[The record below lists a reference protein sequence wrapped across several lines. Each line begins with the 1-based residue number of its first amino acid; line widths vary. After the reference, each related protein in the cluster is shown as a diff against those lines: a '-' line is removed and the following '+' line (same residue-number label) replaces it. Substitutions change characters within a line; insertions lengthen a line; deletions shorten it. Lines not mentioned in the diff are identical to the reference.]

1 MTLVQRIRTVL
12 GALLTILCAILLL
25 FLKEDGYLLVCLL
38 LSLSLIVY
46 GVRTLIYY
54 FTMARHMVDGR
65 GVFFKGILI
74 LDFGVFTLSI
84 SQNYSTFI
92 VFYLLFAHAF
102 SGIVEVLRALEARR
116 FQSGSWR
123 LTMIQGFLRIGFAVA
138 AVIIG
143 FVIGDLQTLTGI
155 YAIGLIWSAVIQFFS
170 GFRKTAIVY
179 IQ

>member
-1 MTLVQRIRTVL
+1 MTLVQRLRTVL

-25 FLKEDGYLLVCLL
+25 FLKEDGYLLVCFL
-38 LSLSLIVY
+38 LSLSLIAY

-65 GVFFKGILI
+65 GVFFKGVLV
-74 LDFGVFTLSI
+74 LDFGLFTLSI

-92 VFYLLFAHAF
+92 VLYLLFARAF
-102 SGIVEVLRALEARR
+102 SGVVEVLRALEAKR

-123 LTMIQGFLRIGFAVA
+123 LSMAQGVINIAFALA
-138 AVIIG
+138 AVIFG
-143 FVIGDLQTLTGI
+143 FLLGDMRDLTLI
-155 YAIGLIWSAVIQFFS
+155 YAAGLVWSAVIQLVS
-170 GFRKTAIVY
+170 AFRKTANVY